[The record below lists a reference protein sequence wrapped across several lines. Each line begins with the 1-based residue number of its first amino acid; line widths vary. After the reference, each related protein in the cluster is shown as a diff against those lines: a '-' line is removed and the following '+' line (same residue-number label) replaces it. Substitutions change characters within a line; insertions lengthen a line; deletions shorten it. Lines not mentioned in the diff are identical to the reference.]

1 VHSNPN
7 GQSYHQDEVQNGQG
21 ASFVD
26 GTRGT
31 ESRREVIKPRLDVEP
46 RSGEV
51 TADPNPKLLDMSLL
65 SLSAMALLQNMMATI
80 FKKGKAPEG
89 EQEMKRGESGAVTK
103 VDVLESSAQG
113 EARSNSEFGKP
124 PYCYR
129 CLSRGHQKEDCV
141 AQLVCEICDSTSHV
155 KAR

>member
-7 GQSYHQDEVQNGQG
+7 GQSYHRDEVQNGQG
-21 ASFVD
+21 SLFVD

-31 ESRREVIKPRLDVEP
+31 ESRREVIEPRLDVEP

-51 TADPNPKLLDMSLL
+51 TVDPNPKLLDMSLL
-65 SLSAMALLQNMMATI
+65 LLSAMALLQKMMATI
-80 FKKGKAPEG
+80 SRKGKTPEG
-89 EQEMKRGESGAVTK
+89 EQEMKRGESCAVTK

-113 EARSNSEFGKP
+113 EANSNSEFGKP

-141 AQLVCEICDSTSHV
+141 AQLVCEICYSTSHV

>member
-89 EQEMKRGESGAVTK
+89 SKK
-103 VDVLESSAQG
+103 
-113 EARSNSEFGKP
+113 
-124 PYCYR
+124 
-129 CLSRGHQKEDCV
+129 
-141 AQLVCEICDSTSHV
+141 
-155 KAR
+155 